1 MTNDCRMQFSNS
13 GFRQAARAGAL
24 GILIALSAGG
34 AYAQQSTTTKMP
46 GLNLNKDQPI
56 QIESDKLE
64 IHDQD
69 SNAVFTGKVNVVQG
83 TTTMQAGKMIVF
95 YKKKPQPD
103 AAGTAAKPG
112 AAATT
117 KPATDTAAKPAETTT
132 TEAKKP
138 AAGNS
143 VVSGDTD
150 IDHILVSEKV
160 YLTSGTQTATADN
173 GSFDMAGQLAIL
185 KGDKV
190 VLTDGPNVFTGCML
204 TVHMNTGEAQ
214 LDSCGGRVQIQ
225 LDPKS
230 RQPAAPAKT
239 N

>member
-1 MTNDCRMQFSNS
+1 MTNDCRMHFSNT
-13 GFRQAARAGAL
+13 GLRQAALAGAI
-24 GILIALSAGG
+24 GIFALMTAVG
-34 AYAQQSTTTKMP
+34 ASAQQSTTTKMT

-64 IHDQD
+64 IHDSE

-83 TTTMQAGKMIVF
+83 TTTMKAGKMIVF

-103 AAGTAAKPG
+103 ANG
-112 AAATT
+112 
-117 KPATDTAAKPAETTT
+117 KPAPVAET
-132 TEAKKP
+132 KKP

-173 GSFDMAGQLAIL
+173 GSFDMAAQLAIL

-190 VLTDGPNVFTGCML
+190 ILTDGPNVFTGCML
-204 TVHMNTGEAQ
+204 TVHMDTGEAQ

-230 RQPAAPAKT
+230 KQPAAAKT

>member
-1 MTNDCRMQFSNS
+1 MTNDCRMQFSNL
-13 GFRQAARAGAL
+13 GLRKAAL
-24 GILIALSAGG
+24 GSAIGFFALTAAFG
-34 AYAQQSTTTKMP
+34 ANAQSTTAKMP
-46 GLNLNKDQPI
+46 GLNISKDQPI

-69 SNAVFTGKVNVVQG
+69 STAVFTGKVNVVQG
-83 TTTMQAGKMIVF
+83 TMSMQAGKMIVF
-95 YKKKPQPD
+95 YKKKADTKTVAAEAIKPAAD
-103 AAGTAAKPG
+103 ATAAAP
-112 AAATT
+112 AAT
-117 KPATDTAAKPAETTT
+117 PAKPAD
-132 TEAKKP
+132 AGKKGDSP
-138 AAGNS
+138 ISGNA
-143 VVSGDTD
+143 D

-160 YLTSGTQTATADN
+160 YLVSGTQTATADT

-230 RQPAAPAKT
+230 KPPAAAKT

>member
-1 MTNDCRMQFSNS
+1 MTNNRRISFSS
-13 GFRQAARAGAL
+13 PAVRKAALAGAVAVFSL
-24 GILIALSAGG
+24 VAAVG
-34 AYAQQSTTTKMP
+34 ANAQTTTTKQMP
-46 GLNLNKDQPI
+46 GLQLSKDQPI

-69 SNAVFTGKVNVVQG
+69 STAVFTGKVNVVQG
-83 TTTMQAGKMIVF
+83 TTTMQAGKMTVF
-95 YKKKPQPD
+95 YKKKPPAD
-103 AAGTAAKPG
+103 ATA
-112 AAATT
+112 T
-117 KPATDTAAKPAETTT
+117 AKPAATAPADAKKSD
-132 TEAKKP
+132 AKKP
-138 AAGNS
+138 ATSDS
-143 VVSGDTD
+143 VVSGDAD
-150 IDHILVSEKV
+150 IDHILVSDKV
-160 YLTSGTQTATADN
+160 YIVSGTQTATADN
-173 GSFDMAGQLAIL
+173 GSFDMAAQLAIL

-230 RQPAAPAKT
+230 KQTPQKT

>member
-1 MTNDCRMQFSNS
+1 MTNIRRILFSS
-13 GFRQAARAGAL
+13 SVVRKAAVAGAVAVFSL
-24 GILIALSAGG
+24 VVAAG
-34 AYAQQSTTTKMP
+34 AEAQTTTTKQMP
-46 GLNLNKDQPI
+46 GLQLSKDQPI

-69 SNAVFTGKVNVVQG
+69 STAVFTGKVNVVQG
-83 TTTMQAGKMIVF
+83 TTTMQAGKMTVF
-95 YKKKPQPD
+95 YKKKPPADD
-103 AAGTAAKPG
+103 AAKS
-112 AAATT
+112 
-117 KPATDTAAKPAETTT
+117 DSSAKPAATASNDPKKAD
-132 TEAKKP
+132 AKKP
-138 AAGNS
+138 AGTDS
-143 VVSGDTD
+143 VVSGDAD
-150 IDHILVSEKV
+150 IDHILVTDKV
-160 YLTSGTQTATADN
+160 YIVSGTQTATADN
-173 GSFDMAGQLAIL
+173 GSFDMAAQLAIL

-230 RQPAAPAKT
+230 KQTPQKT